1 MFRWVSVKK
10 LFFVLLAAILA
21 LLLMFFVHGPY
32 IEEGAEKAV
41 EQALLERTEDA
52 DEKTV
57 SAEGHRLFQVV
68 QTGEKLEVWGIISTG
83 TLKQSEDGTD
93 ISYTEKAAPAKMTFE
108 KDGSEWTL
116 AEYTAPEDTGFSS
129 AEMKAAFPFH
139 LRVALLLSGLFESD
153 LDKQMQA
160 YAPA

>member
-1 MFRWVSVKK
+1 
-10 LFFVLLAAILA
+10 
-21 LLLMFFVHGPY
+21 
-32 IEEGAEKAV
+32 
-41 EQALLERTEDA
+41 
-52 DEKTV
+52 
-57 SAEGHRLFQVV
+57 
-68 QTGEKLEVWGIISTG
+68 
-83 TLKQSEDGTD
+83 
-93 ISYTEKAAPAKMTFE
+93 MTFE